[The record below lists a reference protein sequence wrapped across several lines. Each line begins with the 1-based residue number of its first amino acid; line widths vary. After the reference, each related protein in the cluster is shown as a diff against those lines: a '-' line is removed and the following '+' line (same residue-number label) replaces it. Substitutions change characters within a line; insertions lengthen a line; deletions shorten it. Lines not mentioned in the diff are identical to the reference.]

1 MDCNEHI
8 CHICKGAHEQL
19 KITRSHEIRPYRKIL
34 EVHIGN
40 DHSFNPEVLVINS
53 SGKRKKD
60 EDEEVDNNNE
70 NPDMNNSFE
79 VVYETPMAKIAYKGN
94 KRILLQMNEI
104 TVIPESPAENSVLES
119 SISASVAVTP
129 PPVWVTPVPPRP
141 QILFPCIED
150 SLPFVT
156 FVQETPEPMDQS
168 RDMFESSMAESP
180 SNPPVPPLHHK

>member
-1 MDCNEHI
+1 MENDDIVKIVGKDSHEKPCESCEENPQKLYNSSISKWFCVDCNEYI
-8 CHICKGAHEQL
+8 CQICKDAHEKL

-53 SGKRKKD
+53 SGKRNKD

-94 KRILLQMNEI
+94 KG
-104 TVIPESPAENSVLES
+104 
-119 SISASVAVTP
+119 
-129 PPVWVTPVPPRP
+129 
-141 QILFPCIED
+141 FY
-150 SLPFVT
+150 F
-156 FVQETPEPMDQS
+156 
-168 RDMFESSMAESP
+168 
-180 SNPPVPPLHHK
+180 K

>member
-1 MDCNEHI
+1 MDCNEYI
-8 CHICKGAHEQL
+8 CQICKDAHEKL
-19 KITRSHEIRPYRKIL
+19 KIMRSHEIRPYRKIL

-141 QILFPCIED
+141 QILFPCIV
-150 SLPFVT
+150 PHVT